1 MTRREIR
8 LDDRFAEK
16 EAARQAD
23 VRALQ
28 AGAKTMAQLKHESE
42 SFAFDCSRAA
52 INLSSARKL
61 S

>member
-1 MTRREIR
+1 MTSREMR

-16 EAARQAD
+16 EASRQAD

-28 AGAKTMAQLKHESE
+28 SGAKTMAQLKHESE
-42 SFAFDCSRAA
+42 SFAFDRSRAA
-52 INLSSARKL
+52 INLSTARKL

>member
-1 MTRREIR
+1 MPSRDTRP
-8 LDDRFAEK
+8 DDRFAEK

-23 VRALQ
+23 VRALRS
-28 AGAKTMAQLKHESE
+28 GAKTMAQLKQESE
-42 SFAFDCSRAA
+42 SFAFDRSRAA